1 MRYPMHITTDMIRWQ
16 AKNWWAG
23 NKRVPV
29 VLMLEPLH
37 TCNLA
42 CIGCSPERWSGDL
55 KDRLPLEKCFAAVD
69 ECGAPVVSVCGGEPT
84 VYPEIVELIDGIIA
98 RKKHVIMCTNAILL
112 DRYFKKAKPQNR
124 LTINVHLDG
133 MKKTHDY
140 VVDKAGVFDKA
151 IAAIKEGKRLGYRM
165 CTNTTVFRETAVEEI
180 EEMCAFLTE
189 LDVDGILLSPGYHY
203 EALEGDDHFLFRDEI
218 HAKFKKIVE
227 LTKRYKKISSTP
239 LFLQFAAGQ
248 REYPCT
254 PWGNPTYTPKGW
266 KGPCY
271 LIEGKY
277 YGSWKDFF
285 GGVDWDYWE
294 SRRDPKCH
302 NCKMHSGFE
311 ASVVRKLGERPAD
324 ALTLLRWQLQD
335 VRNRNASSSAAAS

>member
-1 MRYPMHITTDMIRWQ
+1 MRFPLHIATDMMRWQ
-16 AKNWWAG
+16 AKNWWRG
-23 NKRVPV
+23 NQRVPV

-55 KDRLPLEKCFAAVD
+55 RDRLSLEKCFAAVD

-84 VYPEIVELIDGIIA
+84 VYPEIVELVDGIIA

-112 DRYFKKAKPQNR
+112 DRFYKKAKPHKR
-124 LTINVHLDG
+124 LSINVHLDG
-133 MKKTHDY
+133 MRATHDR
-140 VVDKAGVFDKA
+140 VVAKAGVFDKA
-151 IAAIKEGKRLGYRM
+151 VAAIEEGKRLGYYV
-165 CTNTTVFRETAVEEI
+165 CTNTTVYRETEVDEI
-180 EEMCAFLTE
+180 EEMCAFLTG

-203 EALEGDDHFLFRDEI
+203 EALQGENHFLFRDEI
-218 HAKFKKIVE
+218 HEKFKAI
-227 LTKRYKKISSTP
+227 LALSARYRRISSTP
-239 LFLQFAAGQ
+239 LFLQFAAGL
-248 REYPCT
+248 RDYPCT

-271 LIEGKY
+271 LIEDKY
-277 YGSWKDFF
+277 YGSWRDFF

-294 SRRDPKCH
+294 SRRDARCH

-311 ASVVRKLGERPAD
+311 ASVVRKLGDSLSDVATM
-324 ALTLLRWQLQD
+324 ARWQLAN
-335 VRNRNASSSAAAS
+335 VRSAR